1 MKCKFLLGFAAG
13 MMLIG
18 FVGVANALTLSEVGA
33 VDKIKAEKQ
42 LGNAGEGTESDWVS
56 SILGN
61 GYTLSF
67 KENTVSTDWT
77 SIDNMAGVFA
87 YKTDDDPSYFL
98 IKTGGNTGNSNDWFL
113 FSNVGSLDWAVISL
127 VDMGFDTTTDK
138 NGKNKGT
145 SIFNI
150 GKVSHID
157 GFDKNQPVPEPA
169 TMLLM
174 GIGLIGFAMGRRRMA
189 KNN

>member
-1 MKCKFLLGFAAG
+1 MKCKFLLGLAAG

-18 FVGVANALTLSEVGA
+18 FVGVANALTLADVGA
-33 VDKIKAEKQ
+33 VDTLVAQTK
-42 LGNAGEGTESDWVS
+42 LGNAGDATESSWVTG
-56 SILGN
+56 ILGN
-61 GYTLSF
+61 EYTLSF
-67 KENTVSTDWT
+67 KETTTPTDWT
-77 SIDNMAGVFA
+77 AITGMAGVFA

-127 VDMGFDTTTDK
+127 EAMGFATTTNTK
-138 NGKNKGT
+138 KASA

-169 TMLLM
+169 TILLM
-174 GIGLIGFAMGRRRMA
+174 GIGLIGLAMGRRRMA
-189 KNN
+189 KK